1 MLTHISVR
9 GAREHNL
16 KGVDVDIPRDT
27 LTVITGLSG
36 SGKSSLAFDT
46 IYAEGQRRYVESLS
60 AYARQFLE
68 MMQKP
73 DVDHIEGLSPA
84 ISIEQKTTSR
94 NPRSTVAT
102 VTEIYD
108 YMRLLWARVGI
119 PYSPA
124 TGLPIA
130 AQTVSQ
136 MVDRVMA
143 LPAGTR
149 ALLLAPVVRG
159 RKGEFKK
166 DMAEWQRAGFTRV
179 RIDGEIYEIDE
190 APALDKKYKHDVE
203 VVVDR
208 VVVGPDVATRLADSF
223 ETALKLADGL
233 AYVDLVDGT
242 VAGLPTPSP
251 LGGEG
256 RGEGAPQAA
265 SPVAPPHPTLSP
277 DGERAKGNS
286 GDSRTPF
293 VSSEVE
299 KQAPSDAL
307 ATLGG
312 AMKGAGVP
320 ANRIVFSEKFACPVS
335 GFTIAE
341 IEPRLFSF
349 NAPQG
354 ACPAC
359 DGLGEKML
367 FDEELVVPN
376 HALSLKKGAVVPWAK
391 SQPPSPYYMQVLGS
405 LAREFGFSLDTSWG
419 DLPGEVQLIILH
431 GTGGKPVTLT
441 FVDGRKSYDVKKPFE
456 GVIGNLNRR
465 LLSTESAWMREE
477 LSKYQSS
484 APCETCHG
492 ARLKPEALAV
502 KIGMRDISS
511 VTHLSVVDAL
521 AWFAGVPE
529 MLTAQQREIARA
541 ILKEIDE
548 RLGFLNNVG
557 LDYLN
562 LDRTSGTLSG
572 GESQRIR
579 LASQIGSGLS
589 GVLYVLDE
597 PSIGLHQR
605 DNDMLLATLRRLR
618 DLGNTVL
625 VVEHDEDAIRSAD
638 YILDMG
644 PGAGVHG
651 GAVVARGTLDEI
663 LATKGSVTA
672 DYLNGT
678 RRIEVPTKRRKGN
691 GKKLTLTG
699 ATANNLKNVTASI
712 PLGTFTCVTGV
723 SGSGKSSFTIDTLYA
738 AAARALNGARIV
750 SGKYE
755 KITGLQHLDKVIDID
770 QSPIGRTPRSNPAT
784 YTGAFTQIRDWFA
797 GLPESLAR
805 GYKPGR
811 FSFNVKGG
819 RCEACSGDGLIKIEM
834 HFLPDV
840 YVTCDVCA
848 GRRYNRETLEVK
860 FKGMSIADVLD
871 MTVEDAVEFF
881 KAVPP
886 IREKM
891 AMLAEV
897 GLGYV
902 KVGQQ
907 ATTLSGGEAQRVKL
921 AKELAR
927 RSTGQTLY
935 ILDEPTTGLHFE
947 DVRKLLEVL
956 HALVEQGNTVVVIE
970 HNLDVI
976 KTADWVLDL
985 GPEGGVKGG
994 EVVAEGTPEQVVK
1007 EGRSFTG
1014 RYLAPLLGKV
1024 PVAVA

>member
-1 MLTHISVR
+1 MLTHITVR

-16 KGVDVDIPRDT
+16 KDVDIDIPRDT

-68 MMQKP
+68 LMQKP

-108 YMRLLWARVGI
+108 YMRLLWARVGV

-136 MVDRVMA
+136 MVDRVLA
-143 LPAGTR
+143 LPEGTR
-149 ALLLAPVVRG
+149 LFLLAPVVRG
-159 RKGEFKK
+159 RKGEYRKE
-166 DMAEWQRAGFTRV
+166 MQEWQMAGFTRV
-179 RIDGEIYEIDE
+179 RIDGTIYEIDE
-190 APALDKKYKHDVE
+190 APALDKKYKHDIE

-208 VVVGPDVATRLADSF
+208 LVVKGDIGSRLAESF
-223 ETALKLADGL
+223 ETALKLAEGL
-233 AYVDLVDGT
+233 AYVDPADPVE
-242 VAGLPTPSP
+242 PHTPKSEI
-251 LGGEG
+251 LGNN
-256 RGEGAPQAA
+256 
-265 SPVAPPHPTLSP
+265 APP
-277 DGERAKGNS
+277 G
-286 GDSRTPF
+286 
-293 VSSEVE
+293 
-299 KQAPSDAL
+299 
-307 ATLGG
+307 
-312 AMKGAGVP
+312 
-320 ANRIVFSEKFACPVS
+320 RIVFSEKFACPVS
-335 GFTIAE
+335 GFTISE

-359 DGLGEKML
+359 DGLGEKMI
-367 FDEELVVPN
+367 FDEDLVVPN
-376 HALSLKKGAVVPWAK
+376 HSLTIKKGAVVPWAK
-391 SQPPSPYYMQVLGS
+391 SNPPSPYYMQVLGS
-405 LAREFGFSLDTSWG
+405 LAKAYDFSLDTPWS
-419 DLPGEVQLIILH
+419 DLPPEVQGIILH
-431 GTGGKPVTLT
+431 GTKGKPVTLT
-441 FVDGRKSYDVKKPFE
+441 FIDGKKKYDVSKPFE

-465 LLSTESAWMREE
+465 LLQTESAWMREE
-477 LSKYQSS
+477 LVKYQS
-484 APCETCHG
+484 AQPCETCHG

-502 KIGMRDISS
+502 KIAMQDISHA
-511 VTHLSVVDAL
+511 THLSVVDAL
-521 AWFAGVPE
+521 AFFTDMPNHLGD
-529 MLTAQQREIARA
+529 QQRAIAER
-541 ILKEIDE
+541 ILKEIVE

-562 LDRTSGTLSG
+562 LNRTSGTLSG

-605 DNDMLLATLRRLR
+605 DNDMLLKTLRRLR

-625 VVEHDEDAIRSAD
+625 VVEHDEDAIRTAD
-638 YILDMG
+638 YVIDMG

-651 GAVVARGTLDEI
+651 GQVVAKGTLKQLLKSKTSI
-663 LATKGSVTA
+663 TA

-678 RRIEVPTKRRKGN
+678 REVPVPAKRRKGN
-691 GKKLTLTG
+691 GKKLTVHN
-699 ATANNLKNVTASI
+699 ATANNLTGVTASI

-738 AAARALNGARIV
+738 AAARELNGARILA
-750 SGKYE
+750 GKHD
-755 KITGLQHLDKVIDID
+755 KVTGLNHLDKVIDID

-819 RCEACSGDGLIKIEM
+819 RCEACQGDGVLKIEM

-840 YVTCDVCA
+840 YVECDVCHGA
-848 GRRYNRETLEVK
+848 RYNRETLEVK
-860 FKGMSIADVLD
+860 FKGHSIADVLD
-871 MTVEDAVEFF
+871 MNVEDAAAFF
-881 KAVPP
+881 ANVPP
-886 IREKM
+886 IRDKM
-891 AMLAEV
+891 AMLVEV

-927 RSTGQTLY
+927 RATGNTLY

-976 KTADWVLDL
+976 KTSDWVLDL

-994 EVVAEGTPEQVVK
+994 EIVAEGTPEVVAK
-1007 EGRSFTG
+1007 EPRSFTG
-1014 RYLAPLLGKV
+1014 KYLAPLLKGRGQAAET
-1024 PVAVA
+1024 VAAE